1 MNIDDQ
7 INLVVEQFRKDS
19 KQLSIQAINEIL
31 KNLRTKYGF
40 NHIAI
45 VNEFDGSE
53 YTENQVTFGV
63 DHPMWCKLQ
72 FSVLINQNI
81 TDKYGRDLS
90 DDEAE
95 EVYIPIEMVASHSF
109 GFDYCLIALYNKNT
123 NEFDIQIH
131 Q

>member
-53 YTENQVTFGV
+53 YTENQVVMGK
-63 DHPMWCKLQ
+63 DHPMYCKIG

-81 TDKYGRDLS
+81 TECYGRDIT
-90 DDEAE
+90 DEEAE
-95 EVYIPIEMVASHSF
+95 DVYIPIEMVASHSF

>member
-31 KNLRTKYGF
+31 KKLRVKYRF
-40 NHIAI
+40 NQIAI
-45 VNEFDGSE
+45 VNDFDGSE

-63 DHPMWCKLQ
+63 DHPMYCKHR
-72 FSVLINQNI
+72 FYVLINQAI
-81 TDKYGRDLS
+81 TEKYGRELT

-95 EVYIPIEMVASHSF
+95 EVYIPIEMVASHSV
-109 GFDYCLIALYNKNT
+109 GFDYCLIAIYNKDT
-123 NEFDIQIH
+123 NEFDVQIH
-131 Q
+131 H

>member
-1 MNIDDQ
+1 MNTDDQ

-19 KQLSIQAINEIL
+19 KQLSIQAVNEIL
-31 KNLRTKYGF
+31 KSLRVKYGF
-40 NHIAI
+40 NQIAI

-53 YTENQVTFGV
+53 CTENQVVFGS
-63 DHPMWCKLQ
+63 DHPMYSKLR

-81 TDKYGRDLS
+81 TEKYGREITDE
-90 DDEAE
+90 EAE
-95 EVYIPIEMVASHSF
+95 DVYIPIEMVASHSF
-109 GFDYCLIALYNKNT
+109 GFDYCLIALYNKDN